1 MNTAND
7 IIYGL
12 LKMTKLELISLKM
25 SIDNE
30 TYRKIIQSVID
41 IK

>member
-1 MNTAND
+1 MNTAYD
-7 IIYGL
+7 ITYRL
-12 LKMTKLELISLKM
+12 LQMTKLELLMLKM
-25 SIDNE
+25 STDNE

>member
-1 MNTAND
+1 MNSSLD
-7 IIYGL
+7 IVYRLLQMTKIEL
-12 LKMTKLELISLKM
+12 IQLKMAT
-25 SIDNE
+25 DNE

>member
-7 IIYGL
+7 IIYRL
-12 LKMTKLELISLKM
+12 LRMTKIELLMLKM
-25 SIDNE
+25 STDNE